1 MRNNGTNSPLL
12 EDIRINI
19 KLKLSALWAAVMFCY
34 VYGDIF
40 TLFVP
45 GHIQSLNDGNSGVG
59 PTTPVNLLLF
69 AVMMTMPSVM
79 VFLSLALK
87 AQVNRIVNIVMGILF
102 TVIMILVLAMSI
114 DEWMLFLMYMGAV
127 EVALTCAIVWYAW
140 KWPKLE

>member
-1 MRNNGTNSPLL
+1 MNSNGTKAPLL
-12 EDIRINI
+12 EDFRINV

-40 TLFVP
+40 TMFVP
-45 GHIQSLNDGNSGVG
+45 GHVQSLNDGNSGVG
-59 PTTPVNLLLF
+59 LTTPVNLLLF

-87 AQVNRIVNIVMGILF
+87 AQVNRIANMVMGILF
-102 TVIMILVLAMSI
+102 TVIMILVMAASI
-114 DEWMLFLMYMGAV
+114 DEWMLFLMYMGVV
-127 EVALTCAIVWYAW
+127 EVGLTSAIVWYAW